1 MTLRIL
7 VNGAHGKMGQEVVTA
22 VNKDPE
28 LELVGQTGRDDD
40 LTQAIA
46 TAKANVV
53 VDFTNPGA
61 VYENTLRIL
70 DTGAHPVIGTTGLT
84 PEQIITLKQRCLE
97 KKRGGIIAPNFSIG
111 AVLMMQFAQTAARY
125 YSAVEIIEFH
135 HPGKQDAP
143 SGTAIKTAEMMSA
156 NCKNLLAPKPL
167 HETIAGS
174 RGATKDGISIH
185 AVRLPG
191 LVAGQEVI
199 FGGLG
204 ETLTIQH
211 NTIHR
216 EAFMPGVLL
225 ACKKVMA
232 MDHLVYGLENVLA

>member
-1 MTLRIL
+1 
-7 VNGAHGKMGQEVVTA
+7 
-22 VNKDPE
+22 
-28 LELVGQTGRDDD
+28 
-40 LTQAIA
+40 
-46 TAKANVV
+46 
-53 VDFTNPGA
+53 
-61 VYENTLRIL
+61 
-70 DTGAHPVIGTTGLT
+70 
-84 PEQIITLKQRCLE
+84 
-97 KKRGGIIAPNFSIG
+97 
-111 AVLMMQFAQTAARY
+111 MMQFAQTASRY

-143 SGTAIKTAEMMSA
+143 SGTAIKTAEMMST
-156 NCKNLLAPKPL
+156 NCKNHLTPKPL